1 MSTALRIIDAATI
14 RELATPDRLIGW
26 MREAMIAVSRREVEL
41 PLRQGMPIP
50 DGGGAIGVMP
60 GYIGAQIQS
69 AGVKLVS
76 LVPAEKRR
84 GSSHLGLMVLY
95 DADGLLPETIL
106 CGATVTA
113 VRTSAVSALAT
124 DALARKDAR
133 CLAVLGAGE
142 QAEAHVQALRHVRPF
157 ADVRIWSRR
166 PETAQN
172 LAERQGGRAC
182 ATLDEA
188 IDGADVICA
197 CTSASDP
204 ILPGAKVKPGTHVNL
219 VGSSF
224 PDKRET
230 DDDLVAKS
238 RYFIDY
244 RPSAMAQAG
253 ELLHAI
259 KAGVVSEDHI
269 VGEIGAVLDGVIPG
283 RGSAE
288 EITVYKSLG
297 VAAQDIVT
305 ARKVFELACEA
316 NLGVTAS
323 I

>member
-1 MSTALRIIDAATI
+1 MSTSLRIIDADTI
-14 RELATPDRLIGW
+14 RELATPERLIGW

-60 GYIGAQIQS
+60 GYIGARIHS

-76 LVPAEKRR
+76 LVPPEKRR

-95 DADGLLPETIL
+95 HEDGLLPEAIL

-113 VRTSAVSALAT
+113 IRTSAVSALAT

-133 CLAVLGAGE
+133 SLAVLGAGE
-142 QAEAHVQALRHVRPF
+142 QGAAHVEALRHVREF
-157 ADVRIWSRR
+157 DDVRIWSRR
-166 PETAQN
+166 SEAAQN

-182 ATLDEA
+182 ASIDEA
-188 IDGADVICA
+188 IDGADVICT
-197 CTSASDP
+197 CTSAQDP
-204 ILPGAKVKPGTHVNL
+204 ILPGAKVGPGTHVNL

-224 PDKRET
+224 PDKREA

-244 RPSAMAQAG
+244 RPSTMAQAG

-259 KAGVVSEDHI
+259 KAGVVGEDHI
-269 VGEIGAVLDGVIPG
+269 VGEIGAVLDGQLAG
-283 RGSAE
+283 RVSTE

-305 ARKVFELACEA
+305 ARKVYELACEA
-316 NLGVTAS
+316 RLGVTAS